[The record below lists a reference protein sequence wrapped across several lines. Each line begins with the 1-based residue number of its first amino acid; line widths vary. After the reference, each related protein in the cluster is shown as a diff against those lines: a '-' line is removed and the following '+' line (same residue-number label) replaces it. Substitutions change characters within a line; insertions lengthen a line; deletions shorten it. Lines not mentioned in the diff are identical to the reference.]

1 MSVLFSMT
9 TPTALSQGRTDATR
23 LRVLVVDDEPLARRR
38 VVAMLGE
45 HADIEI
51 VGEGEDAA
59 SAKAM
64 LAETE
69 PDLVFLDVQMPE
81 VDGFALLDSLDT
93 QVRPFVVFMT
103 AYAEHAVRAFDAGA
117 VDYLLKP
124 YDQRR
129 LTKSLDRARAA
140 MSASRP
146 LARNGAAEALL
157 AQVRALVN
165 AGPGVSPGPSSPA
178 IDDAVRGP
186 DARYL
191 NRVAVTIGTR
201 TVFVPTSVIQWVE
214 ADRNYLRLHTRERTY
229 VIRSSVGAL
238 EARLNP
244 SEFVRVHR
252 STIVRFDCVR
262 ELRTLAPGVWRIV
275 LVDGTEVAVSPPYRR
290 RLPHL

>member
-1 MSVLFSMT
+1 MSVLFSMP
-9 TPTALSQGRTDATR
+9 TPTARSQDRTDVSR
-23 LRVLVVDDEPLARRR
+23 IRVLVVDDEPLARRR
-38 VVAMLGE
+38 IVAMLGE

-59 SAKAM
+59 SAEAM
-64 LAETE
+64 LTDTK
-69 PDLVFLDVQMPE
+69 PDLLFLDVQMPE
-81 VDGFALLDSLDT
+81 VNGFALLDSLEP

-140 MSASRP
+140 ISALRP
-146 LARNGAAEALL
+146 PARSGAAEALL

-165 AGPGVSPGPSSPA
+165 ARPGASPGPSSRP
-178 IDDAVRGP
+178 IDDAIRGP
-186 DARYL
+186 ENRYL
-191 NRVAVTIGTR
+191 DRVAVTIGAR
-201 TVFVPTSVIQWVE
+201 TVFVPASLIQWVE
-214 ADRNYLRLHTRERTY
+214 ADRNYLRLHTRERAY
-229 VIRSSVGAL
+229 VIRSSVSAL

-252 STIVRFDCVR
+252 STIVRLDCVR

-290 RLPHL
+290 RLPRL

>member
-1 MSVLFSMT
+1 MT
-9 TPTALSQGRTDATR
+9 IPTARSQKGTDATR

-38 VVAMLGE
+38 IVAMLGE

-59 SAKAM
+59 SAAAM
-64 LAETE
+64 LADTK
-69 PDLVFLDVQMPE
+69 PDLLFLDVQMPE
-81 VDGFALLDSLDT
+81 VDGFALLDSLDP
-93 QVRPFVVFMT
+93 QVRPFVVFVT

-140 MSASRP
+140 ISASRP
-146 LARNGAAEALL
+146 LARNAAAEALL

-165 AGPGVSPGPSSPA
+165 AGASALPGPSSLA

-186 DARYL
+186 EIRYL
-191 NRVAVTIGTR
+191 DRVAVTIGAR
-201 TVFVPTSVIQWVE
+201 TVFVLASLIQWVE

-244 SEFVRVHR
+244 GEFVRVHR
-252 STIVRFDCVR
+252 STIVRLDCVR

-275 LVDGTEVAVSPPYRR
+275 LVDGTEVAMSPPYRG
-290 RLPHL
+290 RLPRL

>member
-1 MSVLFSMT
+1 MT
-9 TPTALSQGRTDATR
+9 TSTALSQDRTDATR

-38 VVAMLGE
+38 IVAMLGE

-59 SAKAM
+59 SAEAM
-64 LAETE
+64 LADAK
-69 PDLVFLDVQMPE
+69 PDLMFLDVQMPE
-81 VDGFALLDSLDT
+81 VDGFALLDSLEP

-103 AYAEHAVRAFDAGA
+103 AHAEHAVRAFDAGA

-140 MSASRP
+140 ISASRP
-146 LARNGAAEALL
+146 AAWSGGAEALL

-165 AGPGVSPGPSSPA
+165 AGAGASPGPSSLA

-186 DARYL
+186 GTRYL
-191 NRVAVTIGTR
+191 DRVAVTIGAR
-201 TVFVPTSVIQWVE
+201 TVFVPTSLIQWVE

-229 VIRSSVGAL
+229 IIRSSVGAL

-252 STIVRFDCVR
+252 STIVRLDCVQ

-275 LVDGTEVAVSPPYRR
+275 LVDGTEVAVSPPYRK
-290 RLPHL
+290 RLPRV

>member
-1 MSVLFSMT
+1 MT
-9 TPTALSQGRTDATR
+9 TPTTLSQDRTDATR

-38 VVAMLGE
+38 IVAMLGE

-59 SAKAM
+59 SAETM
-64 LAETE
+64 LAETK

-81 VDGFALLDSLDT
+81 VDGFALLDSLDSE
-93 QVRPFVVFMT
+93 VRPFLVFVT

-140 MSASRP
+140 ISASRP
-146 LARNGAAEALL
+146 LARNAAAEALL

-165 AGPGVSPGPSSPA
+165 AGAGASPAPPPLA

-186 DARYL
+186 ETRYL
-191 NRVAVTIGTR
+191 DRVAVTIGAR
-201 TVFVPTSVIQWVE
+201 TVFVLASLIQWVE
-214 ADRNYLRLHTRERTY
+214 ADRNYLRLHTRDRTY

-244 SEFVRVHR
+244 GEFVRVHR
-252 STIVRFDCVR
+252 STIVRLDCVR

-275 LVDGTEVAVSPPYRR
+275 LVDGTEVAMSPPYRG
-290 RLPHL
+290 RLPRL